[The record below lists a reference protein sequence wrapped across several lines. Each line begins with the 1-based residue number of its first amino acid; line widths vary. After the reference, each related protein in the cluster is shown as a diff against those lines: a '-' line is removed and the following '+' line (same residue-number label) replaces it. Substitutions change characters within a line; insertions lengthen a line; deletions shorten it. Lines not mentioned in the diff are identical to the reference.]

1 MQIYLTSTITVQ
13 ASAPPESSLQLQIV
27 HFAVKF
33 LSPSLFPPLPPPP
46 ENWQA
51 FYWQML
57 SVAPEDLACQP
68 VSTQL
73 RFLLLRNGLEGSALP
88 HNYRANLLGPGVWIP
103 LSIPTICLLPLK
115 TPPWHSYLFI
125 SFFLYP
131 CFIWFLVFSPFLCYI
146 FVYFRSEGSDW
157 VVPARIPMQ
166 YKALAVCCIVR
177 RGKKKFLKLPAS
189 SLGFFTLFFFF
200 SPLSF
205 FFFFFPG
212 VCTLLVLQA
221 VQALPSRALCE
232 ITPLCCFSF
241 FHLCVTVCVC
251 TSLPLSPRGTTRP
264 PTPTHTH
271 THRSWACLYEL
282 EDLQYW
288 NACVTLGCTRIRMLE
303 KPAGCLVLQD
313 WVF

>member
-200 SPLSF
+200 FLLSPF
-205 FFFFFPG
+205 FFFFFL
-212 VCTLLVLQA
+212 VCAHCLSYKPCRLCHLEHFVRSLHFAVFPSSISAWLCVSVPPCLSPPAVRLGPPPQHTRTRTGAGLACMNLKICNTEMHVLPWDALGSECSKSLQA
-221 VQALPSRALCE
+221 A
-232 ITPLCCFSF
+232 
-241 FHLCVTVCVC
+241 
-251 TSLPLSPRGTTRP
+251 
-264 PTPTHTH
+264 
-271 THRSWACLYEL
+271 
-282 EDLQYW
+282 
-288 NACVTLGCTRIRMLE
+288 
-303 KPAGCLVLQD
+303 
-313 WVF
+313 